1 LKTLAPGPFQLAE
14 NPRWHPLRETVWW
27 TDIPDGTLWECGLD
41 GSPAV
46 CRYRGEQVGGFS
58 IEADGALAL
67 FRVND
72 IVRFDPATAECS
84 GSIRFADPG
93 SLRFND
99 VLAGTIGTDDERG
112 GAWIVRAGEAPANLW
127 RGTRI
132 SNGMA
137 VAPDGKSLYWT
148 DSTNRRI
155 VRFLIAE
162 NGIDSMSGTAL
173 IEFAEDRGTCPDG
186 LALDAC
192 GNLWSAQWDGGL
204 IAVFHPGGG
213 LIRKIS
219 LPAGCPT
226 ALCFLPS
233 GRGPAVTFSLK
244 GKNSSGRSPVV
255 VLCADESG
263 APVFLSRLY
272 CAASTPEIGIG

>member
-1 LKTLAPGPFQLAE
+1 MKTLAPGPFHLAE

-27 TDIPDGTLWECGLD
+27 TDIPDGTLWECALD

-58 IEADGALAL
+58 VEADGALAL

-72 IVRFDPATAECS
+72 IVRFDPATGGCS
-84 GSIRFADPG
+84 ESILFDDSG

-99 VLAGTIGTDDERG
+99 VCALPNGDVLAGTIGADDERG
-112 GAWIVRAGEAPANLW
+112 GVWIVRAGDAPANLW

-137 VAPDGKSLYWT
+137 VAPDRKSLYWT

-155 VRFLIAE
+155 VRFLISE
-162 NGIDSMSGTAL
+162 NGIDCGSGTVL
-173 IEFAEDRGTCPDG
+173 IEFEGDRGTCPDG

-192 GNLWSAQWDGGL
+192 GNLWSAQWDRGL
-204 IAVFHPGGG
+204 IAIFNPEGGF
-213 LIRKIS
+213 LRNIS

-226 ALCFLPS
+226 ALCFLPD

-244 GKNSSGRSPVV
+244 GNHSNGCSPVC
-255 VLCADESG
+255 VLGSPEPG
-263 APVFLSRLY
+263 APVFPSRLF
-272 CAASTPEIGIG
+272 